1 MVTRFTDIVNVF
13 EGFGRQDSKME
24 ITDKSLRP
32 QPFKWE
38 SKTSDTKKANNLK
51 KLPLEGAHWI
61 FDDLVEKQE
70 KKRQKEEGK
79 KKIIALKAKKENEK
93 NE

>member
-24 ITDKSLRP
+24 IIDKSLRP

-38 SKTSDTKKANNLK
+38 SKTNDTKKANNFK

-61 FDDLVEKQE
+61 FDDLVAKQE
-70 KKRQKEEGK
+70 KKKTRGK
-79 KKIIALKAKKENEK
+79 MKKENHCTK
-93 NE
+93 GQKGK